1 MSTQNS
7 IRIMD
12 NLKRL
17 AVDAGNKKGGAL
29 LNVIYKLMISS
40 SDTSIRDFFAFLL
53 EKSSLPYFQILKK
66 WIFSGVLE
74 DPFEEFIVKENKT
87 CKKENIEADLN
98 DKYWQERFTYRDEM
112 VPIFLA
118 KHKQKVLH
126 AGKYLN
132 VIRECGRLDIKNPYE
147 DLTSNDGFTFTKMS
161 MENLIQE
168 HGTGVAGSRD
178 IQMNDESN
186 DNVGIEEER
195 KEIALTTMIDTNAQQ
210 Q

>member
-1 MSTQNS
+1 MHSQFEFGLVSHALCGAIRVLLKEYLLLVTQLDTEFMKADLTLQKVWFYLQNS

-40 SDTSIRDFFAFLL
+40 SDASIRDFFAFLL
-53 EKSSLPYFQILKK
+53 EKASLPYFQILKR

-74 DPFEEFIVKENKT
+74 DPFCEFIVKENRQ

-98 DKYWQERFTYRDEM
+98 DKYWQERFTYREEM

-118 KHKQKVLH
+118 KHK
-126 AGKYLN
+126 
-132 VIRECGRLDIKNPYE
+132 
-147 DLTSNDGFTFTKMS
+147 
-161 MENLIQE
+161 
-168 HGTGVAGSRD
+168 
-178 IQMNDESN
+178 
-186 DNVGIEEER
+186 
-195 KEIALTTMIDTNAQQ
+195 
-210 Q
+210 